1 MIKKNIYL
9 IIIFIAV
16 SFFSATTVYL
26 IQKDI
31 SINSFG
37 NDFLSFDAVNFR
49 IKTSGDEKFKNHITN
64 INDNY
69 VLLTAEDD
77 NKARRIY
84 LKGKLKKIPPIIK
97 GRFFNES
104 DFDKG
109 YKLIVIGKKLQKD
122 IEKKNG
128 DDYYYYNNDYY
139 KVIGIMG
146 DSKEESYYDSRIY
159 INFDYFMKKNTNA
172 IADDLTID
180 AGAYTKKIFSSIVSQ
195 YKNDGVTVEELPP
208 KYESPLSDKLK
219 NRYKENVSDMV
230 KVIVLLII
238 NILLITSYWIK
249 KRTKEIAIK
258 RSMGATRMRISL
270 EILFELSLTSILSF
284 VAGYV
289 IFLAVTYAA
298 DGYVHLYFATM
309 ICVFLITFFSGL
321 ISAIVPI
328 IKAVKVQ
335 PAEMMRW

>member
-335 PAEMMRW
+335 PAEMMR

>member
-284 VAGYV
+284 AAGYGV
-289 IFLAVTYAA
+289 FLALTYIS

-309 ICVFLITFFSGL
+309 ICVFLITILSGL
-321 ISAIVPI
+321 ISAVVPI

-335 PAEMMRW
+335 PAEMMR

>member
-9 IIIFIAV
+9 IIIFIAI

-37 NDFLSFDAVNFR
+37 NDFLTFDAVSFR
-49 IKTSGDEKFKNHITN
+49 IKTSGDEKLKNHLTN

-69 VLLTAEDD
+69 VLLTAEDE

-84 LKGKLKKIPPIIK
+84 LKGKLKKVPPIIK

-109 YKLIVIGKKLQKD
+109 NKLIVIGKELQKNV
-122 IEKKNG
+122 EKKNG
-128 DDYYYYNNDYY
+128 DDYYYYYNNDYY
-139 KVIGIMG
+139 KVIGVMG
-146 DSKEESYYDSRIY
+146 DSKEESYYDTRIY
-159 INFDYFMKKNTNA
+159 INFDYYIKKNTKA

-180 AGAYTKKIFSSIVSQ
+180 AAADTKKIFSSIVLQ
-195 YKNDGVTVEELPP
+195 YKNDGVTVENLPP

-219 NRYKENVSDMV
+219 KNYKESISDMI
-230 KVIVLLII
+230 KVIALLII

-249 KRTKEIAIK
+249 NRTKEIAIK
-258 RSMGATRMRISL
+258 RSMGAARMRISI
-270 EILFELSLTSILSF
+270 EMIFELSLTSILSF
-284 VAGYV
+284 VAGYAV
-289 IFLAVTYAA
+289 FLAVTYAA

-309 ICVFLITFFSGL
+309 ICVFFITFLSGL
-321 ISAIVPI
+321 ISAVVPI

-335 PAEMMRW
+335 PVEMMR